1 MKDKV
6 PRFSL
11 RVSIL
16 ILIGLAIIL
25 YFFNQPNALLALFAV
40 VVLSIVYLGGM
51 EKNHEIFM
59 RHHKRWL

>member
-16 ILIGLAIIL
+16 ILIGLAIVL

-59 RHHKRWL
+59 RHHKLWL

>member
-1 MKDKV
+1 MKDKI

-16 ILIGLAIIL
+16 ILVVLAIVL
-25 YFFNQPNALLALFAV
+25 YFFNQPNAFLALFAV

-59 RHHKRWL
+59 RHRKKY